1 MNRLYETMYILRPD
15 LNEQD
20 LETAIAKYKTLL
32 EEKGAEEISIQN
44 RGKRR
49 LAYEVKKNR
58 EGIYVQLNF
67 TAPPV
72 AVETMEKT
80 MKLSDEVIRFMTLK
94 VTPEQIAA
102 ADQPVEIVAEPIAM
116 QRGPG
121 AMDI

>member
-1 MNRLYETMYILRPD
+1 V
-15 LNEQD
+15 
-20 LETAIAKYKTLL
+20 
-32 EEKGAEEISIQN
+32 
-44 RGKRR
+44 
-49 LAYEVKKNR
+49 EVKRNR
-58 EGIYVQLNF
+58 EGVYVQLNF
-67 TAPPV
+67 MAPPI

>member
-1 MNRLYETMYILRPD
+1 MSRLYETMYILRPD

-20 LETAIAKYKTLL
+20 LEAAIAKYKTLL
-32 EEKGAEEISIQN
+32 EEKGAEEITIHN

-49 LAYEVKKNR
+49 LAYEVKRNR
-58 EGIYVQLNF
+58 EGIYVQLNY

-80 MKLSDEVIRFMTLK
+80 MKLSDEVIRYMTLK

>member
-1 MNRLYETMYILRPD
+1 MTRLYETMYILRPD

-72 AVETMEKT
+72 AVETMERT

>member
-1 MNRLYETMYILRPD
+1 MSRLYETMYILRPD
-15 LNEQD
+15 LAEPD
-20 LETAIAKYKTLL
+20 LDIAITKYKTLL
-32 EEKGAEEISIQN
+32 EEKGAEELTIQN

-58 EGIYVQLNF
+58 EGIYIQMNY

-72 AVETMEKT
+72 AVETMEKS
-80 MKLSDEVIRFMTLK
+80 MKLSDEVIRYMTLK
-94 VTPEQIAA
+94 VTPEQVAA

-121 AMDI
+121 AMDM

>member
-1 MNRLYETMYILRPD
+1 MTRLYETMYILRPD

-20 LETAIAKYKTLL
+20 LEAAIAKYKTLL

-72 AVETMEKT
+72 AVEAMERT